1 MSSAPCAAAARTGQ
15 GVERHQSS
23 MPWPRW
29 RANAAPAPP
38 PSRSRGTVDAVC
50 WSLASLRGAMVAG
63 GGGERANGWIARRA
77 CVPCVGE
84 HSPAAPAAARGCN
97 DDFRRRRGRPSTR
110 APPPPMPPRPR
121 RHASPRAVGKQTARR
136 PCACLPL
143 RRSLTARCARARACR
158 ALLVVAAVAAHVTRE
173 AAPTASSARSH
184 WPSPAAPARGVRCR
198 EWDEA
203 DAVRPASLC
212 SSWETLG
219 K

>member
-121 RHASPRAVGKQTARR
+121 RHASPVGKQTARR
-136 PCACLPL
+136 PCRLPTPAPRAHGALRPSASVPRPPRRCRRGACNS
-143 RRSLTARCARARACR
+143 R
-158 ALLVVAAVAAHVTRE
+158 
-173 AAPTASSARSH
+173 SSACYRSH
-184 WPSPAAPARGVRCR
+184 WPSPAAPARGIRCR